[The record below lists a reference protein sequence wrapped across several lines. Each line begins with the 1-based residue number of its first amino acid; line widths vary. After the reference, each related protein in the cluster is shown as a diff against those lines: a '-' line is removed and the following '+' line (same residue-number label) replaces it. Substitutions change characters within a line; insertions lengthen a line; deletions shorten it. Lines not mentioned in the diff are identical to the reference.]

1 MIPSLDCYLK
11 MCIKLRV
18 MSQVKLSAKEDINHN
33 KVNET
38 RDTTIFILW
47 FGQA

>member
-1 MIPSLDCYLK
+1 
-11 MCIKLRV
+11 MCIKPKA
-18 MSQVKLSAKEDINHN
+18 MSQVKLSTKKDRNRN

-38 RDTTIFILW
+38 RDMEIFIMW